1 MYSPAVFCQI
11 INIMLNRGGE
21 LDCMRICDFF
31 LDLVFSVVFDGFVG
45 CDGFVFLDYV
55 CDWSGGC
62 PTLFVGAGW
71 QPALQ

>member
-11 INIMLNRGGE
+11 INIMLKRGGE

-55 CDWSGGC
+55 CD
-62 PTLFVGAGW
+62 
-71 QPALQ
+71 

>member
-1 MYSPAVFCQI
+1 MGQSWLIFFIKPKKIAMYSPAVFCQI

-55 CDWSGGC
+55 CD
-62 PTLFVGAGW
+62 
-71 QPALQ
+71 